1 MLTSNKPCLHACA
14 LKLSLKHETWSTGH
28 QGNRVSPQGI
38 LIFRQLP
45 EKHPNGFKWWQL
57 YLPQESNV
65 CCDSVTLC
73 FGSGVPI
80 ITITCMVLALRTVY
94 VEILSP
100 PKKKYSKF
108 GCHVRYRKYPALY
121 IYIYI
126 CIYMYI
132 YILYIYIYILYIYI
146 YYYIYIYFLKISF
159 PGLHVTKRCWDIRL
173 TSSGINGF
181 HVGWSGSG
189 WIPCVDGYLNPFF
202 NMTFW
207 LVVSNMNCIVHFI
220 NWDVLGCHPS
230 HWRTPSFFKMIKS

>member
-1 MLTSNKPCLHACA
+1 MVATIFTS
-14 LKLSLKHETWSTGH
+14 
-28 QGNRVSPQGI
+28 GI
-38 LIFRQLP
+38 QCVLWHYVLGI
-45 EKHPNGFKWWQL
+45 
-57 YLPQESNV
+57 
-65 CCDSVTLC
+65 
-73 FGSGVPI
+73 SGVPI

-100 PKKKYSKF
+100 PKKSTQNLDVMWDIVNILH
-108 GCHVRYRKYPALY
+108 C
-121 IYIYI
+121 IYIYVYKL
-126 CIYMYI
+126 C
-132 YILYIYIYILYIYI
+132 IYIYTL
-146 YYYIYIYFLKISF
+146 YYIYIYLKISF

-220 NWDVLGCHPS
+220 NCDVLGCHPS

>member
-1 MLTSNKPCLHACA
+1 MC
-14 LKLSLKHETWSTGH
+14 
-28 QGNRVSPQGI
+28 V
-38 LIFRQLP
+38 
-45 EKHPNGFKWWQL
+45 
-57 YLPQESNV
+57 
-65 CCDSVTLC
+65 VTLC
-73 FGSGVPI
+73 FGYIWGSNHYHNMHGI
-80 ITITCMVLALRTVY
+80 GLAYSICWNTI
-94 VEILSP
+94 P

-121 IYIYI
+121 IYVYKL
-126 CIYMYI
+126 C
-132 YILYIYIYILYIYI
+132 IYIYTLYYIYI
-146 YYYIYIYFLKISF
+146 YYFFLKISF

-220 NWDVLGCHPS
+220 NCDVLGCHPS